1 MSRVGKHEIKIPS
14 GVVMTQDG
22 NLLKFKGKLGEDSLN
37 VPDCINVTKT
47 ESGIK
52 VSPKDETKTARSLWG
67 TIQRNIS
74 NIVKGLSEGFTVSL
88 DLVGVGYK
96 AAVAGNKL
104 TLQLGFSHDI
114 EYVIPVGVTIKCE
127 KPTSIAITAPS
138 KQQAGSIA
146 AVLRSYRKPEP
157 YKGKG
162 VIRVGEFVV
171 RKEGK
176 KK

>member
-1 MSRVGKHEIKIPS
+1 MSRVGKHEIVIPS
-14 GVVMTQDG
+14 SVSWSQDG
-22 NLLKFKGKLGEDSLN
+22 NVFKFKGKLGEDSVS
-37 VPDCINVTKT
+37 VPEYV
-47 ESGIK
+47 E
-52 VSPKDETKTARSLWG
+52 VSKSEHGLIVRPKDNSKTARALWG

-74 NIVKGLSEGFTVSL
+74 NVVHGLSEGFTVCL
-88 DLVGVGYK
+88 DLVGVGYR

-114 EYVIPVGVTIKCE
+114 NYTIPHGVVIKCE
-127 KPTSIAITAPS
+127 KPTSIAITGPS
-138 KQQAGSIA
+138 KQQVGEIA
-146 AVLRSYRKPEP
+146 ALLRSYRKPEP